1 MAVWWLYVNIHVLFK
16 MFFLVFTEDLARIMT
31 AALKEDKV
39 DFVRLAIQNG
49 VIPKKFLT
57 RDKLKDLYFEVS
69 FINYF
74 LYILK
79 SS

>member
-1 MAVWWLYVNIHVLFK
+1 
-16 MFFLVFTEDLARIMT
+16 MT

-79 SS
+79 SSWLWFCEVTASKIIIIITIQQCYLIIFL

>member
-1 MAVWWLYVNIHVLFK
+1 M
-16 MFFLVFTEDLARIMT
+16 FTEDLAKIMT

-57 RDKLKDLYFEVS
+57 REKLKDLYFDVS
-69 FINYF
+69 VIIF
-74 LYILK
+74 LTLI
-79 SS
+79 

>member
-1 MAVWWLYVNIHVLFK
+1 VAVWWICVNIQIRFE
-16 MFFLVFTEDLARIMT
+16 MPFCMFTEDLAKIMT

-57 RDKLKDLYFEVS
+57 REKLKDLYFDVS
-69 FINYF
+69 VIIF
-74 LYILK
+74 LTLI
-79 SS
+79 